1 MDDSDIRAAV
11 LKALSGC
18 PAARQKRGS
27 RGQALN
33 RDTVRRVTN
42 DDIVEQ
48 RIVDDVVG
56 DMERY
61 VDEHSPDRL
70 NIPDSVSD
78 EEAVLAIQHEH
89 QQAGFE
95 CLEEQAREMVLEARS
110 HD

>member
-1 MDDSDIRAAV
+1 MP
-11 LKALSGC
+11 GGT
-18 PAARQKRGS
+18 PETGS
-27 RGQALN
+27 RRQALN
-33 RDTVRRVTN
+33 RDTVRRVTD

-61 VDEHSPDRL
+61 VDEHSPDRIHL
-70 NIPDSVSD
+70 PDSVSD

>member
-1 MDDSDIRAAV
+1 MPGGA
-11 LKALSGC
+11 
-18 PAARQKRGS
+18 PETGS

-33 RDTVRRVTN
+33 RDTVRRVTD
-42 DDIVEQ
+42 DDIGEQ

-61 VDEHSPDRL
+61 VDEHSPDRIHL
-70 NIPDSVSD
+70 PDSVSD

>member
-1 MDDSDIRAAV
+1 MPGGA
-11 LKALSGC
+11 
-18 PAARQKRGS
+18 PETGS

-33 RDTVRRVTN
+33 RDTVRRVTD

-61 VDEHSPDRL
+61 VDEHSPDRIHL
-70 NIPDSVSD
+70 PDSVSD